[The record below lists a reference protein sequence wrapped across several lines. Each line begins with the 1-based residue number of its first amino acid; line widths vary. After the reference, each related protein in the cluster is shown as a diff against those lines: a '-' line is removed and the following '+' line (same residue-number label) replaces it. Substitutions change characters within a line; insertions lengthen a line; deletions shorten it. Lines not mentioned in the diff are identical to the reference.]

1 MILKVKKIDKFYFF
15 YKFFCYNKNISWV
28 VFMEYVKTR
37 TIMTKSNQ
45 GIKWFGIDYH
55 MNLYKGCSF
64 GCIYCDSRSDCYH
77 IPDFD
82 IVKTK
87 VDALKILEQELSSK
101 SYRGVVSFGT
111 LSDPYNFEE
120 ENLKLTRNA
129 LKLIEKYGFGVSID
143 TKSDLILRD
152 IDLLK
157 KIAEKNSVIIKMSI
171 CTSDDEMAKKL
182 EPNVISSTKRFE
194 VIKKIRDANLY
205 CGVLMT
211 PVLPFLTDT
220 EENIR
225 SIIKKSKVVGAKFIY
240 TKMGVNLKTNQK
252 QYYYNK
258 LDELFPGLSE
268 DYESVYRNR
277 YFCTS
282 LQYRHLFE
290 LFLKLCHDNGILT
303 EMDEIIKDYKKK
315 IPMNEQISLF

>member
-1 MILKVKKIDKFYFF
+1 
-15 YKFFCYNKNISWV
+15 
-28 VFMEYVKTR
+28 MEYVKTR

-45 GIKWFGIDYH
+45 GSKWFGIDYH

-77 IPDFD
+77 IPEFD
-82 IVKTK
+82 VVKTK
-87 VDALKILEQELSSK
+87 MNALEILEQELSSK

-111 LSDPYNFEE
+111 LSDPYNLEE
-120 ENLKLTRNA
+120 ESFELTRNA

-152 IDLLK
+152 IDILQ
-157 KIAEKNSVIIKMSI
+157 KIAENNSVIIKISI
-171 CTSDDEMAKKL
+171 CTSDDEMSKKL
-182 EPNVISSTKRFE
+182 EPGVIVSSKRFE
-194 VIKKIRDANLY
+194 VLKKLRESNLY
-205 CGVLMT
+205 AGILMT

-225 SIIKKSKVVGAKFIY
+225 TMIKMSKMADAKFVY
-240 TKMGVNLKTNQK
+240 TKMGMNLRTNQK
-252 QYYYNK
+252 QYYYQK

-268 DYESVYRNR
+268 DYESVYGNK

-290 LFLKLCHDNGILT
+290 LFLSLCHESGILT